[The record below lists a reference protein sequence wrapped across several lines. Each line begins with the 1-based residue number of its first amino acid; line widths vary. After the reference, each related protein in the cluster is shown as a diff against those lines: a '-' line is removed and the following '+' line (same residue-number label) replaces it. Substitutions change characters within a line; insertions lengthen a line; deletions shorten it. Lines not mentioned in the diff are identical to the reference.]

1 MATLQVFPHCDIH
14 LALNNPAT
22 KSINFVVVR
31 YSGTKSP
38 FSLKSATAT
47 CTPHFFAP
55 HEAVGDRLKAFVDI
69 NVNTGTMTATAVG
82 TNLVILQTPSTYI
95 VVRIQVHQD
104 ILAWWF
110 GNQSISTAL
119 DSQYAHSQP
128 SIYAMFSDDVG
139 IGTDRVG
146 DITGHGYVSLM
157 SSDPTI
163 FTLNN
168 APSKG
173 RLMGLKAGT
182 ATLSGSFLGLPD
194 AVKVEVV
201 DYKKSQNII
210 QEVKVADITK
220 ADELHNILFLA
231 EGFTATEEK
240 EFDKLAEDFTATDEN
255 KFDKIVAQACNE
267 LFTKPRHEPFATLAS
282 SFNVFK
288 AFTPSKDRLLTCGFQ
303 VTDKAV
309 PALGQGRPIPYGKTI
324 AKGKYKLS
332 QLIARVGLPKREESR
347 PANELITLWKSQSLN
362 NFKESKVNV
371 TLVEAWKNCDSLGFL
386 EARDTFFGLSL
397 GSRYADNKS
406 TKKSSLTVPTKDDGS
421 DALKKFVQRAYQF
434 FANKRASHGVGMD
447 PRRHAPAL
455 LKRGNDSRA
464 TSFMTFVGGLK
475 MKKSPNQALGDLWVP
490 DGTFKR
496 SRGLIAVIVNEAM
509 DGNTSFNKN
518 TITAIAVNNDRNLD
532 VNYGPNN
539 NANIKKQQRV
549 VPSTIDVDLTSVINT
564 IAHEFGHAFRLR
576 DEYEK
581 NVETP
586 KFAKNFLDPNDGS
599 NNKFDKH
606 DNIVSLEAIFND
618 ANYLTNGSRKI
629 DPDKIKWKAMPR
641 IKLSAI
647 LSAASQVNSSKLEVM
662 IDRREAHAWE
672 QMRAAAEKV
681 HLRRIVIKSNGRQ
694 LPFSTADADHLL
706 DLTIDSVNQVTGKI
720 VLSSTSPLVPPP
732 AFPQGSSLFIPFR
745 TEDGAVKSV
754 IEEKVLAELKRSNDP
769 LNLNTDTSKVNKNPD
784 LPRGILGFTLPC
796 KQASVVGLFEGGAT
810 WTGLVY
816 RPSGTCKMRT
826 SQRGEEHGEYCFV
839 CKWLI
844 TQRVDPGKHHIIDK
858 KFYPLSKKDK

>member
-14 LALNNPAT
+14 LALNHPAT

-31 YSGTKSP
+31 VSGSNSP
-38 FSLKSATAT
+38 FLLKPATAS

-55 HEAVGDRLKAFVDI
+55 HEAVGNRINKSFVDI
-69 NVNTGTMTATAVG
+69 NVNTGTITAIAVG
-82 TNLVILQTPSTYI
+82 TNLVILQTPTTYI

-110 GNQSISTAL
+110 GNESISTAV
-119 DSQYAHSQP
+119 DNKYAHSQP

-163 FTLNN
+163 FTINN
-168 APSKG
+168 AASKG
-173 RLMGLKAGT
+173 RLMGLKVGK

-194 AVKVEVV
+194 SVNVEVI
-201 DYKKSQNII
+201 DYKKSQNIM
-210 QEVKVADITK
+210 QGVKVADISK

-231 EGFTATEEK
+231 EGFIDTEE
-240 EFDKLAEDFTATDEN
+240 A
-255 KFDKIVAQACNE
+255 KFDKIVAQASND
-267 LFTKPRHEPFATLAS
+267 LFSKPRHEPFATLTS

-288 AFTPSKDRLLTCGFQ
+288 AFTPSKNSSLTCGFQ
-303 VTDKAV
+303 VTDNAV

-324 AKGKYKLS
+324 SKGKYKLS
-332 QLIARVGLPKREESR
+332 QLIDRVGLPMREESR
-347 PANELITLWKSQSLN
+347 SMSDLIKLWKTQSLN
-362 NFKESKVNV
+362 NFKESKVDEK
-371 TLVEAWKNCDSLGFL
+371 LVEAWKNCHSLGFL

-406 TKKSSLTVPTKDDGS
+406 TKRPPLTIPQNDNGS
-421 DALKKFVQRAYQF
+421 DDLKKFVKRAYEF
-434 FANKRASHGVGMD
+434 FSNKRASHGVGMD

-464 TSFMTFVGGLK
+464 TSFMTFVGGLQ
-475 MKKSPNQALGDLWVP
+475 MKASPNQALGNLWVP
-490 DGTFKR
+490 DGTFKP
-496 SRGLIAVIVNEAM
+496 SRGLIAVIVNEPM

-532 VNYGPNN
+532 VSYVANN
-539 NANIKKQQRV
+539 NPDIKKQRRI
-549 VPSTIDVDLTSVINT
+549 VPTNIEVDFTSVINT

-576 DEYEK
+576 DEYELK
-581 NVETP
+581 VETR
-586 KFAKNFLDPNDGS
+586 KFAENFLDPNDGS
-599 NNKFDKH
+599 ANKFDKH
-606 DNIVSLEAIFND
+606 DNIVSLEAIFHD

-629 DPDKIKWKAMPR
+629 DPNKIKWKAMPR

-647 LSAASQVNSSKLEVM
+647 LSTALQVNNSKLEVM
-662 IDRREAHAWE
+662 INSREAGAWE
-672 QMRAAAEKV
+672 QMRVAEEKV
-681 HLRRIVIKSNGRQ
+681 HLRRILIESNGRQ
-694 LPFSTADADHLL
+694 LPFSTADADHLV
-706 DLTIDSVNQVTGKI
+706 DLTIESVDQSTGKI
-720 VLSSTSPLVPPP
+720 VLSSASPLVPPP
-732 AFPQGSSLFIPFR
+732 AFPRGSSLFIPFR
-745 TEDGAVKSV
+745 TESGAVKSV
-754 IEEKVLAELKRSNDP
+754 IHEKVLAELTRSNDP
-769 LNLNTDTSKVNKNPD
+769 LNLETDTSELNKDPD
-784 LPRGILGFTLPC
+784 LPRGIPGFTLPC
-796 KQASVVGLFEGGAT
+796 KQASLVGLFEGGAT

-844 TQRVDPGKHHIIDK
+844 TQRVDPGKHHIVDK
-858 KFYPLSKKDK
+858 KFYPRSKKDK